1 MSIGHHL
8 AEYDIENPD
17 NFIAMFTYDE
27 AHMGKVQYLEI
38 KPSDYLL
45 FQGDEKYV
53 IWIGPHR
60 DERTVKD
67 SRIVICTGDNAV
79 GLFKTKEERD
89 TFLKRLVDALY
100 GKISLLVRVVDEDG
114 DLEVQKRFL
123 KPIV

>member
-45 FQGDEKYV
+45 FQGDEK
-53 IWIGPHR
+53 IRNLDW
-60 DERTVKD
+60 
-67 SRIVICTGDNAV
+67 S
-79 GLFKTKEERD
+79 
-89 TFLKRLVDALY
+89 
-100 GKISLLVRVVDEDG
+100 S
-114 DLEVQKRFL
+114 
-123 KPIV
+123 